1 MAKKY
6 PDEGTLPN
14 VSGPELDKAGIQD
27 TGYLDKKGTPSGDQ
41 RVTPTGIGGY
51 IFNKLP
57 PGSDIADQEVADIA
71 RTDKMTIKEVVEM
84 SYPGDG
90 WDDE

>member
-14 VSGPELDKAGIQD
+14 SEGGVLDKAGIQD
-27 TGYLDKKGTPSGDQ
+27 SGYLDKKGTPYGQ
-41 RVTPTGIGGY
+41 RVTPTGIEGH
-51 IFNKLP
+51 IFNALP
-57 PGSDIADQEVADIA
+57 PGSDIADQEVADIEPTE
-71 RTDKMTIKEVVEM
+71 RMKIKEVVEM

-90 WDDE
+90 WDDK